1 MNKRL
6 KHALFTLA
14 VFGSTLYL
22 CGCSDSLETMLDDY
36 NGNFKTATVQTSYT
50 INDVNPKDM
59 LRPYYAVSFV
69 TTLCLT
75 APSGGVNYTWTAEV
89 CENAN
94 NIVEGTEYVLGS
106 GRVLDLYLR
115 TSALKR
121 WGTYKLTL
129 TITTGSGEILKDTAN
144 LYVY

>member
-6 KHALFTLA
+6 VYALFFNSL
-14 VFGSTLYL
+14 LYL
-22 CGCSDSLETMLDDY
+22 CGCSNSIETMLDDY
-36 NGNFKTATVQTSYT
+36 NSNFKTATIQTSYT
-50 INDVNPKDM
+50 LANVSPKDM

-69 TTLCLT
+69 NTLCLT
-75 APSGGVNYTWTAEV
+75 APTGGVNYTWTAKV
-89 CENAN
+89 GENAN

-106 GRVLDLYLR
+106 GRVLDLYIK

-121 WGTYKLTL
+121 WSSYELTL
-129 TITTGSGEILKDTAN
+129 TITTNSGEIIQDTAA